1 MRGYNRREE
10 EDVMRTLAALAG
22 LLLALVAQAQQFPS
36 KPVTLIVPWPAG
48 GSTDIYFR
56 KLGEITVRH
65 LGQPIVIE
73 NRPGGSGMNG
83 PATMARTARPDGYTI
98 SQLAIT
104 AFRMP
109 HMQKVDWDPINDF
122 TYIIGLAGYTF
133 GIVVRADSP
142 FKTFQDLIV
151 YARANPGKLSYATP
165 GTGTSLH
172 LAMEEVA
179 AKAGVQFLHVPFKGY
194 GDGAIALMGGHVM
207 VQVDSTG
214 WAKQVDSGAQ
224 RLLATLGDKRTRW
237 GAPTVK
243 ELGVDTVSNSPFGLV
258 GPKGMPREVVRVL
271 HDAFKK
277 SLDDPEYLK
286 VLAQLDQPAWY
297 MPSDA
302 YARWAVDMFKAERA
316 TIERVGL
323 LLK

>member
-1 MRGYNRREE
+1 MLRAILGL
-10 EDVMRTLAALAG
+10 VAGATLALA
-22 LLLALVAQAQQFPS
+22 AHAQTFPS

-56 KLGEITVRH
+56 KLGEVTGRH
-65 LGQPIVIE
+65 LGQNLVIE

-83 PATMARTARPDGYTI
+83 PATMAKTARPDGYTI
-98 SQLAIT
+98 SQLAIS
-104 AFRMP
+104 AFRVP
-109 HMQKVDWDPINDF
+109 HMQKVDWDPITDF

-133 GIVVRADSP
+133 GIVVKADSP
-142 FKTFQDLIV
+142 FKTFQDLIA

-194 GDGAIALMGGHVM
+194 ADGAIALMGGHVM

-214 WAKQVDSGAQ
+214 WAKQVDAGAQ

-258 GPKGMPREVVRVL
+258 GPKGMPPQVVKVL

-286 VLAQLDQPAWY
+286 MLAQLDQPAWY
-297 MPSDA
+297 MSSED
-302 YARWAVDMFKAERA
+302 YARWAVGMLKSERA

>member
-1 MRGYNRREE
+1 MRK
-10 EDVMRTLAALAG
+10 LLALAG
-22 LLLALVAQAQQFPS
+22 SLLLAAAAQAQQFPS
-36 KPVTLIVPWPAG
+36 KPVSLIVPWPAG

-56 KLGEITVRH
+56 KLGEITARH
-65 LGQPIVIE
+65 LGQPLVIE

-83 PATMARTARPDGYTI
+83 PATMAKTARPDGYTI

-104 AFRMP
+104 AFRIP
-109 HMQKVDWDPINDF
+109 HMQKVDWDPISDF

-133 GIVVRADSP
+133 GIVVKADSP
-142 FKTFQDLIV
+142 FKTFQDLLA

-172 LAMEEVA
+172 LAMEEIA
-179 AKAGVQFLHVPFKGY
+179 AKAGVQFLHIPFKGY

-214 WAKQVDSGAQ
+214 WAKQVDAGAQ

-237 GAPTVK
+237 NAPTVK

-258 GPKGMPREVVRVL
+258 GPKGMPRDVVKVL

-297 MPSDA
+297 MSSED
-302 YARWAVDMFKAERA
+302 YARWAVGMLKAERA

>member
-1 MRGYNRREE
+1 MKRILGI
-10 EDVMRTLAALAG
+10 AAG
-22 LLLALVAQAQQFPS
+22 LLCALAAQAQPFPS

-56 KLGEITVRH
+56 KLGEITARH
-65 LGQPIVIE
+65 LGQPLVIE

-83 PATMARTARPDGYTI
+83 PATMAKTAKPDGYTI
-98 SQLAIT
+98 SQLAIS

-109 HMQKVDWDPINDF
+109 HMQKVDWDPIRDF

-133 GIVVRADSP
+133 GIVVRSDSP
-142 FKTFQDLIV
+142 FNSFQDLIG

-172 LAMEEVA
+172 LAMEEIA

-194 GDGAIALMGGHVM
+194 ADGATALMGGHVM
-207 VQVDSTG
+207 VQADSTG
-214 WAKQVDSGAQ
+214 WARQVDAGTQ

-237 GAPTVK
+237 NAPTVK

-258 GPKGMPREVVRVL
+258 GPKGMPRETVRVL

-286 VLAQLDQPAWY
+286 LLAQLDQPGWY
-297 MPSDA
+297 MSSED
-302 YARWAVDMFKAERA
+302 YGRWAVEMLKAERA
-316 TIERVGL
+316 TIERAGL

>member
-1 MRGYNRREE
+1 MKRILG
-10 EDVMRTLAALAG
+10 LAAG
-22 LLLALVAQAQQFPS
+22 LLLALAAQAQSFPT

-56 KLGEITVRH
+56 KLGEVTARH
-65 LGQPIVIE
+65 LGQPLVIE
-73 NRPGGSGMNG
+73 NKPGGSGMNG
-83 PATMARTARPDGYTI
+83 PATMAKTARPDGYTI
-98 SQLAIT
+98 SQLAIS
-104 AFRMP
+104 AFRVP

-133 GIVVRADSP
+133 GVVVRADSP
-142 FKTFQDLIV
+142 FRTFNDLLT

-179 AKAGVQFLHVPFKGY
+179 AKAGVQFLHIPFKGY
-194 GDGAIALMGGHVM
+194 ADGAIALMGGHVM

-214 WAKQVDSGAQ
+214 WAKQVDAGAQ

-258 GPKGMPREVVRVL
+258 GPKGMPREVVKVL
-271 HDAFKK
+271 HDAFKR

-297 MPSDA
+297 MSSED
-302 YARWAVDMFKAERA
+302 YAQWAVGMLKAERA

>member
-1 MRGYNRREE
+1 
-10 EDVMRTLAALAG
+10 
-22 LLLALVAQAQQFPS
+22 LLLALAAQAQQFPS
-36 KPVTLIVPWPAG
+36 KPVMLIVPWPAG

-56 KLGEITVRH
+56 KLGEITARH
-65 LGQPIVIE
+65 LGQPLVIE

-83 PATMARTARPDGYTI
+83 PATMTKTAKPDGYTI
-98 SQLAIT
+98 SQLAIS
-104 AFRMP
+104 AYRMP

-133 GIVVRADSP
+133 GIVVRSDSP
-142 FKTFQDLIV
+142 FKTFNDLIA

-172 LAMEEVA
+172 LAMEEIA
-179 AKAGVQFLHVPFKGY
+179 AKAGVQFLHIPFKGY
-194 GDGAIALMGGHVM
+194 ADGATALLGGHVM

-214 WAKQVDSGAQ
+214 WARQVDAGTQ

-237 GAPTVK
+237 NAPTVK

-258 GPKGMPREVVRVL
+258 GPKGMPRETVKVL
-271 HDAFKK
+271 HDAFRK
-277 SLDDPEYLK
+277 SLEDAEYLK
-286 VLAQLDQPAWY
+286 VLAQLDQPGWY
-297 MPSDA
+297 MSSDD
-302 YARWAVDMFKAERA
+302 YARWAVEMLKAERA

>member
-1 MRGYNRREE
+1 MMQRILG
-10 EDVMRTLAALAG
+10 LAASLP
-22 LLLALVAQAQQFPS
+22 LLFLLAAGAQAQQFPT

-56 KLGEITVRH
+56 KLGEITQKH
-65 LGQPIVIE
+65 LGQNLVIE
-73 NRPGGSGMNG
+73 NRPGGSGNNG
-83 PATMARTARPDGYTI
+83 PTTMAKTAQPDGYTI
-98 SQLAIT
+98 SQLTIS
-104 AFRMP
+104 AFRAP
-109 HMQKVDWDPINDF
+109 HMQKVDWNPVGDF

-133 GIVVRADSP
+133 GVVVKADSP
-142 FKTFQDLIV
+142 FKTFNDLIA
-151 YARANPGKLSYATP
+151 YAKANPGKLSYATP

-172 LAMEEVA
+172 LAMEEVG

-194 GDGAIALMGGHVM
+194 ADGAIALMGGHVM

-214 WAKQVDSGAQ
+214 WAKQVDAGAQ
-224 RLLATLGDKRTRW
+224 RLLATLGEKRTRW

-243 ELGVDTVSNSPFGLV
+243 ELGVDTVSASPFGLV
-258 GPKGMPREVVRVL
+258 GPKGMPPQVVKTL
-271 HDAFKK
+271 HDAFKR

-286 VLAQLDQPAWY
+286 LLATLDQPAWY
-297 MPSDA
+297 QSSED
-302 YARWAVDMFKAERA
+302 YAKWAAATFQAERA

>member
-1 MRGYNRREE
+1 MRM
-10 EDVMRTLAALAG
+10 VVALAG
-22 LLLALVAQAQQFPS
+22 LLLALAAQAQQFPS

-56 KLGEITVRH
+56 KLGEITARH
-65 LGQPIVIE
+65 LGQPLVIE

-83 PATMARTARPDGYTI
+83 PATMAKTARPDGYTI
-98 SQLAIT
+98 SQLAIS

-133 GIVVRADSP
+133 GVVVRSDSP
-142 FKTFQDLIV
+142 FKSFQDLIE
-151 YARANPGKLSYATP
+151 YARTNPGKLSYATP

-172 LAMEEVA
+172 LAMEEIA

-194 GDGAIALMGGHVM
+194 ADGATALMGGHVM

-214 WAKQVDSGAQ
+214 WARQVDAGAQ

-237 GAPTVK
+237 NAPTVK

-258 GPKGMPREVVRVL
+258 GPKGMPRQTVKVL

-286 VLAQLDQPAWY
+286 MLAQLDQPGWY
-297 MPSDA
+297 MSSEE
-302 YARWAVDMFKAERA
+302 YARWAVEMLKAERA
-316 TIERVGL
+316 TIERAGL

>member
-1 MRGYNRREE
+1 MTRILG
-10 EDVMRTLAALAG
+10 LAAG
-22 LLLALVAQAQQFPS
+22 LLLALAAQAQTFPA

-48 GSTDIYFR
+48 GSSDLYFR
-56 KLGEITVRH
+56 KLGEVAARH
-65 LGQPIVIE
+65 LGQPLVIE

-83 PATMARTARPDGYTI
+83 PATMAKTARPDGYTI
-98 SQLAIT
+98 SQLTIS
-104 AFRMP
+104 AFRVP
-109 HMQKVDWDPINDF
+109 HMQKVDWDPITDF

-133 GIVVRADSP
+133 GVVVKSDSP
-142 FKTFQDLIV
+142 FKTFNDLLT

-179 AKAGVQFLHVPFKGY
+179 SKAGVQFLHVPFKGY
-194 GDGAIALMGGHVM
+194 ADGAIALMGGHVM

-243 ELGVDTVSNSPFGLV
+243 ELGVDTVSASPFGLV
-258 GPKGMPREVVRVL
+258 GPKGMPRDVVKTL

-277 SLDDPEYLK
+277 SLDDPDYLK
-286 VLAQLDQPAWY
+286 LLATLDQPAWY
-297 MPSDA
+297 QSGED
-302 YARWAVDMFKAERA
+302 YARWAAEMLKAERA

>member
-1 MRGYNRREE
+1 MKRGLG
-10 EDVMRTLAALAG
+10 LAAG
-22 LLLALVAQAQQFPS
+22 LLLAMAAHAQQYPS

-48 GSTDIYFR
+48 GATDIYFR
-56 KLGEITVRH
+56 RLGEVASKY
-65 LGQPIVIE
+65 LGQNLVIE
-73 NRPGGSGMNG
+73 NRPGGSGNNG
-83 PATMARTARPDGYTI
+83 PTTMAKTAQPDGYTI
-98 SQLAIT
+98 SQLTIS
-104 AFRMP
+104 AFRAP
-109 HMQKVDWDPINDF
+109 HMQKVDWDPLTDF

-133 GIVVRADSP
+133 GIVVKADSP
-142 FKTFQDLIV
+142 FKSFQDLIA
-151 YARANPGKLSYATP
+151 YAKANPGKLSYATP

-179 AKAGVQFLHVPFKGY
+179 AKAGVQFLHIPFKGY
-194 GDGAIALMGGHVM
+194 ADGAIALMGGHVM

-214 WAKQVDSGAQ
+214 WAKQVDAGAQ

-258 GPKGMPREVVRVL
+258 GPKGMQPQVVKVL

-286 VLAQLDQPAWY
+286 VLATLDQPAWY
-297 MPSDA
+297 QSSQD
-302 YARWAVDMFKAERA
+302 YAKWAAETFKAERL

-323 LLK
+323 LSK

>member
-1 MRGYNRREE
+1 MKRGLG
-10 EDVMRTLAALAG
+10 LAAG
-22 LLLALVAQAQQFPS
+22 LLLAIAAHAQQYPS

-56 KLGEITVRH
+56 RLGEVASKH
-65 LGQPIVIE
+65 LGQNLVIE
-73 NRPGGSGMNG
+73 NRPGGSGNNG
-83 PATMARTARPDGYTI
+83 PTTMAKTAQPDGYTI
-98 SQLAIT
+98 SQLTIS
-104 AFRMP
+104 AFRAP

-133 GIVVRADSP
+133 GIVVKADSP
-142 FKTFQDLIV
+142 FKTFQDLIG
-151 YARANPGKLSYATP
+151 YAKANPGKLSYATP

-179 AKAGVQFLHVPFKGY
+179 AKAGVQFLHIPFKGY
-194 GDGAIALMGGHVM
+194 ADGAIALMGGHVM

-214 WAKQVDSGAQ
+214 WAKQVDAGAQ

-258 GPKGMPREVVRVL
+258 GPKGMQPQVVKVL

-286 VLAQLDQPAWY
+286 VLATLDQPAWY
-297 MPSDA
+297 QSSQD
-302 YARWAVDMFKAERA
+302 YAKWAAETFKAERN

-323 LLK
+323 LAK

>member
-1 MRGYNRREE
+1 MRRILG
-10 EDVMRTLAALAG
+10 LAAG
-22 LLLALVAQAQQFPS
+22 LLLALAAQAQTFPA

-48 GSTDIYFR
+48 GSSDLYFR
-56 KLGEITVRH
+56 KLGEVAARH
-65 LGQPIVIE
+65 LGQPLVIE

-83 PATMARTARPDGYTI
+83 PATMAKTARPDGYTI
-98 SQLAIT
+98 SQLTIS
-104 AFRMP
+104 AFRVP
-109 HMQKVDWDPINDF
+109 HMQKVDWDPISDF

-133 GIVVRADSP
+133 GVVVKSDSP
-142 FKTFQDLIV
+142 FKTFNDLLT

-179 AKAGVQFLHVPFKGY
+179 SKAGVEFLHVPFKGY
-194 GDGAIALMGGHVM
+194 ADGAIALMGGHVM

-214 WAKQVDSGAQ
+214 WAKQVDAGAQ

-243 ELGVDTVSNSPFGLV
+243 ELGVDTVSASPFGLV
-258 GPKGMPREVVRVL
+258 GPKGMPRDVVKVL

-277 SLDDPEYLK
+277 SLDDPEYMKLL
-286 VLAQLDQPAWY
+286 VTLDQPAWY
-297 MPSDA
+297 QSSED
-302 YARWAVDMFKAERA
+302 YARWAAETFKSERA

>member
-1 MRGYNRREE
+1 MRRILG
-10 EDVMRTLAALAG
+10 LAAG
-22 LLLALVAQAQQFPS
+22 LLLALAAQAQSFPA

-56 KLGEITVRH
+56 KLGEVTARH
-65 LGQPIVIE
+65 LGQPLVIE
-73 NRPGGSGMNG
+73 NKPGGSGMNG
-83 PATMARTARPDGYTI
+83 PATMAKTARPDGYTI
-98 SQLAIT
+98 SQLAIS
-104 AFRMP
+104 AFRVP
-109 HMQKVDWDPINDF
+109 HMQKVDWDPISDF

-133 GIVVRADSP
+133 GVVVRADSP
-142 FKTFQDLIV
+142 FKTFNDLLT

-179 AKAGVQFLHVPFKGY
+179 AKAGVQFLHIPFKGY
-194 GDGAIALMGGHVM
+194 ADGAIALMGGHVM

-258 GPKGMPREVVRVL
+258 GPKGMPREVVKVL

-297 MPSDA
+297 MSSED
-302 YARWAVDMFKAERA
+302 YAQWAVGMLKAERA

>member
-1 MRGYNRREE
+1 MKGILG
-10 EDVMRTLAALAG
+10 VAAGALLAAA
-22 LLLALVAQAQQFPS
+22 VQAQTFPS
-36 KPVTLIVPWPAG
+36 KPVSLIVPWPAG

-65 LGQPIVIE
+65 LGQPLVIE

-83 PATMARTARPDGYTI
+83 PATMAKTARPDGYTI

-104 AFRMP
+104 AFRVP
-109 HMQKVDWDPINDF
+109 HMQKVDWDPIADF

-133 GIVVRADSP
+133 GIVVKADSP
-142 FKTFQDLIV
+142 FKTFQDLIA

-172 LAMEEVA
+172 LAMEEIA

-214 WAKQVDSGAQ
+214 WAKQVDAGAQ

-237 GAPTVK
+237 NAPTVK

-258 GPKGMPREVVRVL
+258 GPKGMPREVVKVL

-286 VLAQLDQPAWY
+286 MLAQLDQPAWY
-297 MPSDA
+297 MPSED
-302 YARWAVDMFKAERA
+302 YARWAVDMLKAERA

>member
-1 MRGYNRREE
+1 MRF
-10 EDVMRTLAALAG
+10 ALAVAG
-22 LLLALVAQAQQFPS
+22 LALALAAQAQQFPS

-56 KLGEITVRH
+56 KLGEVTAKH
-65 LGQPIVIE
+65 LGQPLVIE

-83 PATMARTARPDGYTI
+83 PATMAKTAKPDGYTI
-98 SQLAIT
+98 SQLAIS

-109 HMQKVDWDPINDF
+109 HMQKVDWDPLKDF

-142 FKTFQDLIV
+142 FKTFQDLLD

-172 LAMEEVA
+172 LAMEEIA

-194 GDGAIALMGGHVM
+194 ADGATALMGGHVM

-214 WAKQVDSGAQ
+214 WARQVDQGAQ

-258 GPKGMPREVVRVL
+258 GPKGMSKDVVRVL

-297 MPSDA
+297 MSSED
-302 YARWAVDMFKAERA
+302 YARWAAGMLQSERA

>member
-1 MRGYNRREE
+1 MRSILGL
-10 EDVMRTLAALAG
+10 VACLLVAAA
-22 LLLALVAQAQQFPS
+22 AQAQQFPA

-56 KLGEITVRH
+56 KLGEITQKH
-65 LGQPIVIE
+65 LGQNLVIE
-73 NRPGGSGMNG
+73 NRPGGSGNNG
-83 PATMARTARPDGYTI
+83 PTTMAKTAQPDGYTI
-98 SQLAIT
+98 SQLTIS
-104 AFRMP
+104 AFRAP

-133 GIVVRADSP
+133 GVVVKSDSP
-142 FKTFQDLIV
+142 FKTFNDLLA
-151 YARANPGKLSYATP
+151 YAKANPGKLSYATP

-172 LAMEEVA
+172 LAMEEVG
-179 AKAGVQFLHVPFKGY
+179 AKANVQFLHVPFKGY
-194 GDGAIALMGGHVM
+194 ADGAIALMGGHVM

-214 WAKQVDSGAQ
+214 WAKQVDAGAQ
-224 RLLATLGDKRTRW
+224 RLLATLGEKRTRW

-243 ELGVDTVSNSPFGLV
+243 ELGVDTVSASPFGLV
-258 GPKGMPREVVRVL
+258 GPKGMPREVVKTL

-286 VLAQLDQPAWY
+286 LLATLDQPAWY
-297 MPSDA
+297 QSSED
-302 YARWAVDMFKAERA
+302 YARWAVETFKSERG

>member
-1 MRGYNRREE
+1 MRSILGI
-10 EDVMRTLAALAG
+10 VACLLVAAA
-22 LLLALVAQAQQFPS
+22 AQAQQFPA

-56 KLGEITVRH
+56 KLGEITQKH
-65 LGQPIVIE
+65 LGQNLVIE
-73 NRPGGSGMNG
+73 NRPGGSGNNG
-83 PATMARTARPDGYTI
+83 PTTMAKTAQPDGYTI
-98 SQLAIT
+98 SQLTIS
-104 AFRMP
+104 AFRAP
-109 HMQKVDWDPINDF
+109 HMQKVDWNPVTDF

-133 GIVVRADSP
+133 GVVVKADSP
-142 FKTFQDLIV
+142 FKTFNDLIA
-151 YARANPGKLSYATP
+151 YAKANPGKLSYATP

-172 LAMEEVA
+172 LAMEEVG

-194 GDGAIALMGGHVM
+194 ADGAIALMGGHVM

-214 WAKQVDSGAQ
+214 WAKQVDAGAQ

-243 ELGVDTVSNSPFGLV
+243 ELGVDTVSASPFGLV
-258 GPKGMPREVVRVL
+258 GPKGMAPQVVKTL
-271 HDAFKK
+271 HDAFKR
-277 SLDDPEYLK
+277 SLEDPDYHKL
-286 VLAQLDQPAWY
+286 LATLDQPAWY
-297 MPSDA
+297 QSSED
-302 YARWAVDMFKAERA
+302 YARWAAETFKAERA

>member
-1 MRGYNRREE
+1 MRR
-10 EDVMRTLAALAG
+10 MAAGCAL
-22 LLLALVAQAQQFPS
+22 LVALWGTAVAQPFPS
-36 KPVTLIVPWPAG
+36 KPITLICPWPAG
-48 GSTDIYFR
+48 GSTDLYFR
-56 KLGEITVRH
+56 KLGEVAARH
-65 LGQPIVIE
+65 LGQPLVIE

-83 PATMARTARPDGYTI
+83 PATMAKTARPDGYTI
-98 SQLAIT
+98 SQLTIS

-133 GIVVRADSP
+133 GIVVKSDSP
-142 FKTFQDLIV
+142 LKSFEDMIA
-151 YARANPGKLSYATP
+151 YAKANPGKLSYATP

-172 LAMEEVA
+172 LAMEEIA

-194 GDGAIALMGGHVM
+194 ADGAIALMGGHVM
-207 VQVDSTG
+207 AQVDSTG
-214 WAKQVDSGAQ
+214 WAKQVDAGAQ

-237 GAPTVK
+237 NAQTVK

-258 GPKGMPREVVRVL
+258 GPKGMARETVKTL

-286 VLAQLDQPAWY
+286 VLAQLDQPGWY
-297 MPSDA
+297 KASED
-302 YARWAVDMFKAERA
+302 YAKWAAGQLQAERA
-316 TIERVGL
+316 TIGRVGL
-323 LLK
+323 LAK

>member
-1 MRGYNRREE
+1 MRKI
-10 EDVMRTLAALAG
+10 LALAGG
-22 LLLALVAQAQQFPS
+22 LLLAAAAQAQQFPS
-36 KPVTLIVPWPAG
+36 RPVTLIVPWPAG

-56 KLGEITVRH
+56 KLGEITARH
-65 LGQPIVIE
+65 LGQPLVIE

-83 PATMARTARPDGYTI
+83 PATMAKTAKPDGYTI

-104 AFRMP
+104 AFRVP
-109 HMQKVDWDPINDF
+109 HMQKVDWDPITDF
-122 TYIIGLAGYTF
+122 SYIIGLAGYTF
-133 GIVVRADSP
+133 GIVVKADSP
-142 FKTFQDLIV
+142 FKTFQDLLA
-151 YARANPGKLSYATP
+151 YARANPGRLSYATP

-172 LAMEEVA
+172 LAMEEIA
-179 AKAGVQFLHVPFKGY
+179 AKAGVQFLHIPFKGY

-214 WAKQVDSGAQ
+214 WAKQVDAGAQ

-237 GAPTVK
+237 NAPTVK

-258 GPKGMPREVVRVL
+258 GPKGMSRDVVKVV

-286 VLAQLDQPAWY
+286 MLAQLDQPAWY
-297 MPSDA
+297 MSSED
-302 YARWAVDMFKAERA
+302 YARWAVDMLKAERA

>member
-1 MRGYNRREE
+1 MTRIL
-10 EDVMRTLAALAG
+10 TLAVG
-22 LLLALVAQAQQFPS
+22 LLLAAAVHAQQFPS

-56 KLGEITVRH
+56 KLGEITARH
-65 LGQPIVIE
+65 LGQPLVIE

-83 PATMARTARPDGYTI
+83 PATMAKTARPDGYTI

-104 AFRMP
+104 AFRVP
-109 HMQKVDWDPINDF
+109 HMQKVDWDPIRDF

-133 GIVVRADSP
+133 GIVVKADSP
-142 FKTFQDLIV
+142 FKTFQDLLA

-172 LAMEEVA
+172 LAMEEIA
-179 AKAGVQFLHVPFKGY
+179 AKAGVQLLHVPFKGY

-214 WAKQVDSGAQ
+214 WAKQVDAGAQ

-237 GAPTVK
+237 NAPTVK

-258 GPKGMPREVVRVL
+258 GPKGMPGDVVKVL

-286 VLAQLDQPAWY
+286 MLAQLDQPAWY
-297 MPSDA
+297 MPSED
-302 YARWAVDMFKAERA
+302 YARWAVDMLKAERA

>member
-1 MRGYNRREE
+1 MRK
-10 EDVMRTLAALAG
+10 LLALAG
-22 LLLALVAQAQQFPS
+22 SLLLAAAAHAQQFPS

-56 KLGEITVRH
+56 KLGEITARH
-65 LGQPIVIE
+65 LGQPLVIE

-83 PATMARTARPDGYTI
+83 PATMAKTARPDGYTI

-104 AFRMP
+104 AFRVP
-109 HMQKVDWDPINDF
+109 HMQKVDWDPITDF
-122 TYIIGLAGYTF
+122 TYIVGLAGYTF
-133 GIVVRADSP
+133 GIVVKADSP
-142 FKTFQDLIV
+142 FKTFQDLLA

-172 LAMEEVA
+172 LAMEEIA

-214 WAKQVDSGAQ
+214 WAKQVDAGAQ

-237 GAPTVK
+237 NAPTVK

-258 GPKGMPREVVRVL
+258 GPKGMPREVVKVL

-286 VLAQLDQPAWY
+286 MLAQLDQPAWY
-297 MPSDA
+297 MSSED
-302 YARWAVDMFKAERA
+302 YARWAVDMLKAERA

>member
-1 MRGYNRREE
+1 MRRILG
-10 EDVMRTLAALAG
+10 LAAG
-22 LLLALVAQAQQFPS
+22 LLLALAAQPQSFPS

-56 KLGEITVRH
+56 KLGEVTARH
-65 LGQPIVIE
+65 LGQPLVIE
-73 NRPGGSGMNG
+73 NKPGGSGMNG
-83 PATMARTARPDGYTI
+83 PATMAKTARPDGYTI
-98 SQLAIT
+98 SQLAIS
-104 AFRMP
+104 AFRVP
-109 HMQKVDWDPINDF
+109 HMQKVDWDPISDF

-133 GIVVRADSP
+133 GVVVRADSP
-142 FKTFQDLIV
+142 FKTFNDLLT

-179 AKAGVQFLHVPFKGY
+179 AKSGVQFLHIPFKGY
-194 GDGAIALMGGHVM
+194 ADGAIALMGGHVM

-258 GPKGMPREVVRVL
+258 GPKGMPREVVKVL

-297 MPSDA
+297 RSSED
-302 YARWAVDMFKAERA
+302 YAQWAVGMLKAERA